1 MGTVKDFM
9 TTVNHFA
16 TAYLDGTKPEQMTR
30 RYGRS
35 NVPIL
40 LQGNKPINEF
50 KAGNFFD
57 SLRFALDQR
66 FYKTRQG
73 KGGLLEY
80 EDNDEL
86 LTKVGAKRVIERNK
100 QQTDG
105 TTKKEAKNQWNIGDK
120 ERLQSLMYDRDGNF
134 AYARMATAG
143 VVSGALGLHFLS
155 DFTTMRHAVGVPY
168 I

>member
-1 MGTVKDFM
+1 VGTVKDFM

-16 TAYLDGTKPEQMTR
+16 TAYLDGTKDFQMQR
-30 RYGRS
+30 GK
-35 NVPIL
+35 PIIL
-40 LQGNKPINEF
+40 LEGNKAINAF
-50 KAGNFFD
+50 SAGNLFD
-57 SLRFALDQR
+57 SVRFALDQR
-66 FYKTRQG
+66 FYNTAKD
-73 KGGLLEY
+73 KGGKISYRDNYSLLE
-80 EDNDEL
+80 
-86 LTKVGAKRVIERNK
+86 KAGAQRIVQEGGK
-100 QQTDG
+100 QTDG
-105 TTKKEAKNQWNIGDK
+105 TVKNNKPLSQWNISDK